1 MKGGSPSDR
10 EKFFSLVEDGFTVW
24 VPKDMQFRDNVVRL
38 DVKRE
43 FLRSTLVVGTAV
55 LDFGSC

>member
-43 FLRSTLVVGTAV
+43 FLRSTLVVDTAV

>member
-1 MKGGSPSDR
+1 VKGGSPSDR

>member
-1 MKGGSPSDR
+1 VKGGSPSDR
-10 EKFFSLVEDGFTVW
+10 EKFLSLAEDGFTVW

-43 FLRSTLVVGTAV
+43 FLRSTLTIDTAV